1 MSSSEEPEAS
11 TSTSVATTTTI
22 SVGQAEKRTIKRF
35 DGDNYAIWRIHMQ
48 NILEERLLLK
58 YIENERDTIENYTV
72 SDDQQALREI
82 QFTLGDSQMLQVM
95 DATTAKEAW
104 DKLKEVHLHSSASN
118 RIHLKQQ
125 FMSMKMRSDE
135 GMQDFINWINETAK
149 QLMSLSATGDTV
161 KDEDKALILIRGVPR
176 RYDTLV
182 VAMEE
187 AGKIDDFKHVSRSFL
202 NREMTLKEKE
212 EDYNDDT
219 GASSEMAF

>member
-1 MSSSEEPEAS
+1 M
-11 TSTSVATTTTI
+11 
-22 SVGQAEKRTIKRF
+22 GQAGKRTIKRF
-35 DGDNYAIWRIHMQ
+35 DGDNYAIWRIYMR

-58 YIENERDTIENYTV
+58 YIEDRAILDYAL
-72 SDDQQALREI
+72 SDDQQALHEI
-82 QFTLGDSQMLQVM
+82 QFTLSDSQMIQVM

-125 FMSMKMRSDE
+125 FMGMKMKPDE
-135 GMQDFINWINETAK
+135 GMQDFINRINETAK
-149 QLMSLSATGDTV
+149 QLTSLSMEAV

-212 EDYNDDT
+212 EDYDDVS
-219 GASSEMAF
+219 ASETAFYGRGHARRG